1 MKESRTGEDGGG
13 PEGLGGPGLVAPL
26 NVCLCGK
33 SDNGPGRGLL
43 TSGGPPD
50 LIPGESLGGME
61 KSTDFEASS
70 SACPRDFFSCP
81 SGPGPNWLKDPGG
94 GEADCG
100 LEPGPDSMAFPFLC
114 GSGSGR
120 GGVPGDPCSK
130 GAGAAGTAGAGG
142 AGCPRLT
149 KGVPG
154 KPPVLGTTPEN

>member
-1 MKESRTGEDGGG
+1 MKESSTGEDGGG
-13 PEGLGGPGLVAPL
+13 PEGLGGPGLGGPALGAPL

-33 SDNGPGRGLL
+33 SDDGPGRGLL

-70 SACPRDFFSCP
+70 SAWPRDSLSGP
-81 SGPGPNWLKDPGG
+81 SGPGPNWLKDP
-94 GEADCG
+94 EAG
-100 LEPGPDSMAFPFLC
+100 LDSMAFPFLS
-114 GSGSGR
+114 GSGSGC
-120 GGVPGDPCSK
+120 GGVPAGPCCK
-130 GAGAAGTAGAGG
+130 GAGAAGAAG

-154 KPPVLGTTPEN
+154 KLPVLGTTPEN